1 MLKKELTRNDND
13 GNINDSSAKHSSS
26 EIKSMKK
33 KKTLIICMLL
43 GIMLLTSCGK
53 TDHQD
58 QASVATEQTSGDS
71 RQTTEEPAETVG
83 GSEESTEAA
92 GTAQAAVE
100 AVESTESS
108 EFAERKSII
117 ITATNEC
124 GIDIGMFSVIDSI
137 SGEQYNISAIADG
150 QSVSMPVEWPVEITD
165 FQWALYNQNGELCVE
180 ATTDISQAES
190 GVTLL
195 LTGDGN
201 LDDVQEI
208 FE

>member
-1 MLKKELTRNDND
+1 
-13 GNINDSSAKHSSS
+13 
-26 EIKSMKK
+26 MKK

-58 QASVATEQTSGDS
+58 QASVATEQTSGYS

-108 EFAERKSII
+108 EYAERKSII

-124 GIDIGMFSVIDSI
+124 GIDIGMFSVIDPI

-195 LTGDGN
+195 LTGDGT

>member
-1 MLKKELTRNDND
+1 
-13 GNINDSSAKHSSS
+13 
-26 EIKSMKK
+26 
-33 KKTLIICMLL
+33 MLL

-58 QASVATEQTSGDS
+58 QASDATEQTSGDS
-71 RQTTEEPAETVG
+71 RQTTEEPEETVG

-108 EFAERKSII
+108 EYAERKSII

-124 GIDIGMFSVIDSI
+124 GIDIGMFSVIDPI

>member
-1 MLKKELTRNDND
+1 
-13 GNINDSSAKHSSS
+13 
-26 EIKSMKK
+26 MKK
-33 KKTLIICMLL
+33 NKILIICMLL

-58 QASVATEQTSGDS
+58 QASGATEQTSGDS
-71 RQTTEEPAETVG
+71 RQTTEEPAETIG
-83 GSEESTEAA
+83 GSEESTEAT

-108 EFAERKSII
+108 EYAERKSII

-124 GIDIGMFSVIDSI
+124 GIDIGMFSVIDPI

>member
-1 MLKKELTRNDND
+1 
-13 GNINDSSAKHSSS
+13 
-26 EIKSMKK
+26 MKK
-33 KKTLIICMLL
+33 KKTLIISMLL

-124 GIDIGMFSVIDSI
+124 GIDIGMFSVIDPI

>member
-1 MLKKELTRNDND
+1 
-13 GNINDSSAKHSSS
+13 
-26 EIKSMKK
+26 
-33 KKTLIICMLL
+33 MLL

-58 QASVATEQTSGDS
+58 QAPVATEQISGDS
-71 RQTTEEPAETVG
+71 RQTTE
-83 GSEESTEAA
+83 
-92 GTAQAAVE
+92 
-100 AVESTESS
+100 SS
-108 EFAERKSII
+108 EYAERKSII

-124 GIDIGMFSVIDSI
+124 GIDIGMFSVIDPI

-195 LTGDGN
+195 LTGDGT

>member
-1 MLKKELTRNDND
+1 
-13 GNINDSSAKHSSS
+13 
-26 EIKSMKK
+26 MKK

-58 QASVATEQTSGDS
+58 QVPVATEQTSGDS

-108 EFAERKSII
+108 EYAERKSII

-124 GIDIGMFSVIDSI
+124 GIDIGMFSVIDPI

-180 ATTDISQAES
+180 VTTDISQAES

-195 LTGDGN
+195 LSGDGN

>member
-1 MLKKELTRNDND
+1 
-13 GNINDSSAKHSSS
+13 
-26 EIKSMKK
+26 MKK

-58 QASVATEQTSGDS
+58 QASVATEQTSEDS

-92 GTAQAAVE
+92 VTAQAAVE

-108 EFAERKSII
+108 EYAERKSII

-124 GIDIGMFSVIDSI
+124 GIDIGMFSVIDPI

-165 FQWALYNQNGELCVE
+165 FQWALYNQKGELCVE

>member
-1 MLKKELTRNDND
+1 
-13 GNINDSSAKHSSS
+13 
-26 EIKSMKK
+26 MKK
-33 KKTLIICMLL
+33 NKILIICMLL
-43 GIMLLTSCGK
+43 GIMLLTSCRK

-58 QASVATEQTSGDS
+58 QAPVATEQTSGDS
-71 RQTTEEPAETVG
+71 RQTTE
-83 GSEESTEAA
+83 
-92 GTAQAAVE
+92 
-100 AVESTESS
+100 SS
-108 EFAERKSII
+108 EYAERKSII

-124 GIDIGMFSVIDSI
+124 GIDIGMFSVIDPI

-190 GVTLL
+190 RVTLL

>member
-1 MLKKELTRNDND
+1 
-13 GNINDSSAKHSSS
+13 
-26 EIKSMKK
+26 MKK

-108 EFAERKSII
+108 EYAERKSII

-124 GIDIGMFSVIDSI
+124 GIDIGMFSVIDPI

-165 FQWALYNQNGELCVE
+165 FQWALYNQNGELYVE

>member
-1 MLKKELTRNDND
+1 
-13 GNINDSSAKHSSS
+13 
-26 EIKSMKK
+26 MKK
-33 KKTLIICMLL
+33 KKTHIICMLL
-43 GIMLLTSCGK
+43 GIMLMTSCGK

-108 EFAERKSII
+108 EYAERKSII

-124 GIDIGMFSVIDSI
+124 GIDIGMFSVIDPI

>member
-1 MLKKELTRNDND
+1 
-13 GNINDSSAKHSSS
+13 
-26 EIKSMKK
+26 
-33 KKTLIICMLL
+33 
-43 GIMLLTSCGK
+43 MLLTSCGK

-58 QASVATEQTSGDS
+58 QAPVATEQTSGDS
-71 RQTTEEPAETVG
+71 RQTTE
-83 GSEESTEAA
+83 
-92 GTAQAAVE
+92 
-100 AVESTESS
+100 SS
-108 EFAERKSII
+108 EYAERKSII

-124 GIDIGMFSVIDSI
+124 GIDIGMFSVIDPI

-150 QSVSMPVEWPVEITD
+150 QSVSMPIEWPVEITD

>member
-1 MLKKELTRNDND
+1 
-13 GNINDSSAKHSSS
+13 
-26 EIKSMKK
+26 
-33 KKTLIICMLL
+33 MLL

-53 TDHQD
+53 KDHQV
-58 QASVATEQTSGDS
+58 QAPVATEQISGDS
-71 RQTTEEPAETVG
+71 RQTTE
-83 GSEESTEAA
+83 
-92 GTAQAAVE
+92 
-100 AVESTESS
+100 SS
-108 EFAERKSII
+108 EYAERKSII

-124 GIDIGMFSVIDSI
+124 GIDIGMFSVIDPI

>member
-1 MLKKELTRNDND
+1 
-13 GNINDSSAKHSSS
+13 
-26 EIKSMKK
+26 MKK
-33 KKTLIICMLL
+33 NKILIICMLL
-43 GIMLLTSCGK
+43 GIMLMTSCGK

-71 RQTTEEPAETVG
+71 RQTTE
-83 GSEESTEAA
+83 
-92 GTAQAAVE
+92 
-100 AVESTESS
+100 SS
-108 EFAERKSII
+108 EYAERKSII

-124 GIDIGMFSVIDSI
+124 GIDIGMFSVIDPI

>member
-1 MLKKELTRNDND
+1 
-13 GNINDSSAKHSSS
+13 
-26 EIKSMKK
+26 MKK

-43 GIMLLTSCGK
+43 VIMLMTSCGK

-108 EFAERKSII
+108 EYAERKSII

-124 GIDIGMFSVIDSI
+124 GIDIGMFSVIDPI

-180 ATTDISQAES
+180 ATTDISQAER

>member
-1 MLKKELTRNDND
+1 
-13 GNINDSSAKHSSS
+13 
-26 EIKSMKK
+26 MKK

-58 QASVATEQTSGDS
+58 QASGTTEQTSVDS

-92 GTAQAAVE
+92 GTAQAAAE
-100 AVESTESS
+100 AVETTESS

-124 GIDIGMFSVIDSI
+124 GIDIGMFSVIDPI
-137 SGEQYNISAIADG
+137 SGEQYNISAIENG

>member
-1 MLKKELTRNDND
+1 MKQKKIL
-13 GNINDSSAKHSSS
+13 IN
-26 EIKSMKK
+26 
-33 KKTLIICMLL
+33 CMLL

-108 EFAERKSII
+108 EYAERKSII

-124 GIDIGMFSVIDSI
+124 GIDIGMFSVIDPI

>member
-1 MLKKELTRNDND
+1 
-13 GNINDSSAKHSSS
+13 
-26 EIKSMKK
+26 MKK

-58 QASVATEQTSGDS
+58 QASVATEQTSEDS

-92 GTAQAAVE
+92 GTAQVAVE

-108 EFAERKSII
+108 EYAERKSII

-124 GIDIGMFSVIDSI
+124 GIDIGMFSVIDPI

>member
-1 MLKKELTRNDND
+1 
-13 GNINDSSAKHSSS
+13 
-26 EIKSMKK
+26 MKK
-33 KKTLIICMLL
+33 KKTLIICILL

-53 TDHQD
+53 KDHQD
-58 QASVATEQTSGDS
+58 QAPVATEQISGDS
-71 RQTTEEPAETVG
+71 RQTTE
-83 GSEESTEAA
+83 
-92 GTAQAAVE
+92 
-100 AVESTESS
+100 SS
-108 EFAERKSII
+108 EYAERKSII

-124 GIDIGMFSVIDSI
+124 GIDIGMFSVIDPI

>member
-1 MLKKELTRNDND
+1 
-13 GNINDSSAKHSSS
+13 
-26 EIKSMKK
+26 MKK

-58 QASVATEQTSGDS
+58 QASGATEQTSGDS

-92 GTAQAAVE
+92 GTAQAAAE

-108 EFAERKSII
+108 EYAERKSII

-124 GIDIGMFSVIDSI
+124 GIDIGMFSGDRSDQRRTI
-137 SGEQYNISAIADG
+137 QYQCNRRWTVCFHAGRVAG
-150 QSVSMPVEWPVEITD
+150 
-165 FQWALYNQNGELCVE
+165 
-180 ATTDISQAES
+180 
-190 GVTLL
+190 
-195 LTGDGN
+195 GDH
-201 LDDVQEI
+201 
-208 FE
+208 

>member
-1 MLKKELTRNDND
+1 
-13 GNINDSSAKHSSS
+13 
-26 EIKSMKK
+26 MKK

-58 QASVATEQTSGDS
+58 QVSDTTEQTSGDG

-83 GSEESTEAA
+83 DPEETTEAAEAA
-92 GTAQAAVE
+92 GTDQAAE

-108 EFAERKSII
+108 EYAERKSII

-124 GIDIGMFSVIDSI
+124 GIDIGMFSVIDPI

>member
-1 MLKKELTRNDND
+1 
-13 GNINDSSAKHSSS
+13 
-26 EIKSMKK
+26 MKK

-58 QASVATEQTSGDS
+58 QAPVATEQTSGDS

-92 GTAQAAVE
+92 GTAQAAAE
-100 AVESTESS
+100 AVERTESS
-108 EFAERKSII
+108 EYAERKSII

-124 GIDIGMFSVIDSI
+124 GIDIGMFSVIDPI

>member
-1 MLKKELTRNDND
+1 
-13 GNINDSSAKHSSS
+13 
-26 EIKSMKK
+26 
-33 KKTLIICMLL
+33 MLL

-58 QASVATEQTSGDS
+58 QAPVATEQTSGDS
-71 RQTTEEPAETVG
+71 RQT
-83 GSEESTEAA
+83 
-92 GTAQAAVE
+92 
-100 AVESTESS
+100 TESS

-124 GIDIGMFSVIDSI
+124 GIDIGMFSVIDPI

-150 QSVSMPVEWPVEITD
+150 QSVSMPVEWPGEITD

>member
-1 MLKKELTRNDND
+1 
-13 GNINDSSAKHSSS
+13 
-26 EIKSMKK
+26 MKK

-92 GTAQAAVE
+92 GTTQAAK

-108 EFAERKSII
+108 EYAERKSII

-124 GIDIGMFSVIDSI
+124 GIDIGMFSVIDPI

>member
-1 MLKKELTRNDND
+1 
-13 GNINDSSAKHSSS
+13 
-26 EIKSMKK
+26 MKK
-33 KKTLIICMLL
+33 NKILIICMLL
-43 GIMLLTSCGK
+43 SIMLLTSCRK

-58 QASVATEQTSGDS
+58 QASVATEQTSEDS

-92 GTAQAAVE
+92 VTAQAAAE

-108 EFAERKSII
+108 EYAERKSII

-124 GIDIGMFSVIDSI
+124 GIDIGMFSVIDPI

>member
-1 MLKKELTRNDND
+1 
-13 GNINDSSAKHSSS
+13 
-26 EIKSMKK
+26 MKK

-43 GIMLLTSCGK
+43 SIMLLTSCGK

-58 QASVATEQTSGDS
+58 QAPVATEQTSGDS
-71 RQTTEEPAETVG
+71 RQTTE
-83 GSEESTEAA
+83 
-92 GTAQAAVE
+92 
-100 AVESTESS
+100 SS
-108 EFAERKSII
+108 EYAERKSII

-124 GIDIGMFSVIDSI
+124 GIDIGMFSVIDPI

>member
-1 MLKKELTRNDND
+1 
-13 GNINDSSAKHSSS
+13 
-26 EIKSMKK
+26 MKK
-33 KKTLIICMLL
+33 KKTLIICILL

-53 TDHQD
+53 KDHQD
-58 QASVATEQTSGDS
+58 QAQVATEQTSGDS
-71 RQTTEEPAETVG
+71 WQTTEEPAETVG

-100 AVESTESS
+100 AVENTESS

-124 GIDIGMFSVIDSI
+124 GIDIGMFSVIDPI

>member
-1 MLKKELTRNDND
+1 
-13 GNINDSSAKHSSS
+13 
-26 EIKSMKK
+26 MKK

-43 GIMLLTSCGK
+43 GIMLMTSCGK

-58 QASVATEQTSGDS
+58 QASVATEQTSEDS

-92 GTAQAAVE
+92 VTAQAAVE

-108 EFAERKSII
+108 EYAERKSII

-124 GIDIGMFSVIDSI
+124 GIDIGMFSVIDPI

>member
-1 MLKKELTRNDND
+1 
-13 GNINDSSAKHSSS
+13 
-26 EIKSMKK
+26 MKK

-58 QASVATEQTSGDS
+58 QASVATEQTSEDS

-108 EFAERKSII
+108 EYAERKSII

-124 GIDIGMFSVIDSI
+124 GIDIGMFSVIDPI
-137 SGEQYNISAIADG
+137 SGEQYNISAIANG

>member
-1 MLKKELTRNDND
+1 
-13 GNINDSSAKHSSS
+13 
-26 EIKSMKK
+26 MKK
-33 KKTLIICMLL
+33 KKTLIISMLL

-58 QASVATEQTSGDS
+58 QAPVATEQTSGDS
-71 RQTTEEPAETVG
+71 RQVTEEPAETVG

-92 GTAQAAVE
+92 GTAQAAAK

-108 EFAERKSII
+108 EYAERKSII

-124 GIDIGMFSVIDSI
+124 GIDIGMFSVIDPI

-195 LTGDGN
+195 LSGDGN

>member
-1 MLKKELTRNDND
+1 
-13 GNINDSSAKHSSS
+13 
-26 EIKSMKK
+26 MKK

-92 GTAQAAVE
+92 RTAQAAVE

-108 EFAERKSII
+108 EYAERKSII

-124 GIDIGMFSVIDSI
+124 GIDIGMFSVIDPI

-180 ATTDISQAES
+180 ATTDVSQAES

-201 LDDVQEI
+201 LDDLQEI

>member
-1 MLKKELTRNDND
+1 
-13 GNINDSSAKHSSS
+13 
-26 EIKSMKK
+26 MKK
-33 KKTLIICMLL
+33 KKTLIISMLL

-58 QASVATEQTSGDS
+58 QAPVATEQTSGDS

-92 GTAQAAVE
+92 GTDQAAAE
-100 AVESTESS
+100 AVET
-108 EFAERKSII
+108 
-117 ITATNEC
+117 
-124 GIDIGMFSVIDSI
+124 
-137 SGEQYNISAIADG
+137 
-150 QSVSMPVEWPVEITD
+150 TD

>member
-1 MLKKELTRNDND
+1 MLFR
-13 GNINDSSAKHSSS
+13 S
-26 EIKSMKK
+26 
-33 KKTLIICMLL
+33 
-43 GIMLLTSCGK
+43 
-53 TDHQD
+53 
-58 QASVATEQTSGDS
+58 
-71 RQTTEEPAETVG
+71 EPAETVG

-92 GTAQAAVE
+92 GTAQAAAK

-108 EFAERKSII
+108 EYAERKSII

-124 GIDIGMFSVIDSI
+124 GIDIGMFSVIDPI

>member
-1 MLKKELTRNDND
+1 
-13 GNINDSSAKHSSS
+13 
-26 EIKSMKK
+26 MKK
-33 KKTLIICMLL
+33 KKTLIICILL

-58 QASVATEQTSGDS
+58 QAPVATEQTSGDS
-71 RQTTEEPAETVG
+71 RQTTE
-83 GSEESTEAA
+83 
-92 GTAQAAVE
+92 
-100 AVESTESS
+100 SS
-108 EFAERKSII
+108 EYAERKSII

-124 GIDIGMFSVIDSI
+124 GIDIGMFSVIDPI

-150 QSVSMPVEWPVEITD
+150 QSVSMPIEWPVEITD

>member
-1 MLKKELTRNDND
+1 
-13 GNINDSSAKHSSS
+13 
-26 EIKSMKK
+26 MKK
-33 KKTLIICMLL
+33 NKILIICMLL

-58 QASVATEQTSGDS
+58 QASGATEQTSGDS
-71 RQTTEEPAETVG
+71 RQTTEEPAETIG
-83 GSEESTEAA
+83 GSEESTEAT
-92 GTAQAAVE
+92 GTAQAAAE

-108 EFAERKSII
+108 EYAERKSII

-124 GIDIGMFSVIDSI
+124 GIDIGMFSVIDPI

>member
-1 MLKKELTRNDND
+1 
-13 GNINDSSAKHSSS
+13 
-26 EIKSMKK
+26 MKK

-58 QASVATEQTSGDS
+58 QASVATERTSEDS

-92 GTAQAAVE
+92 VTAQAAVE

-108 EFAERKSII
+108 EYAERKSII

-124 GIDIGMFSVIDSI
+124 GIDIGMFSVIDPI

>member
-1 MLKKELTRNDND
+1 MIRNLYTRKQNL
-13 GNINDSSAKHSSS
+13 
-26 EIKSMKK
+26 MKK
-33 KKTLIICMLL
+33 KKTLIISMLL

-58 QASVATEQTSGDS
+58 QAPVATEQTSGDS

-108 EFAERKSII
+108 EYAERKSII

-124 GIDIGMFSVIDSI
+124 GIDIGMFSVIDPI

>member
-1 MLKKELTRNDND
+1 
-13 GNINDSSAKHSSS
+13 
-26 EIKSMKK
+26 MKK

-53 TDHQD
+53 TDYQD
-58 QASVATEQTSGDS
+58 QASGATEQTSGDS

-124 GIDIGMFSVIDSI
+124 GIDIGMFSVIDPI

>member
-1 MLKKELTRNDND
+1 
-13 GNINDSSAKHSSS
+13 
-26 EIKSMKK
+26 MKK

-43 GIMLLTSCGK
+43 GIMLLTSYGK

-58 QASVATEQTSGDS
+58 QASGATEQTSGDS

-92 GTAQAAVE
+92 VTAQASVE

-108 EFAERKSII
+108 EYAERKSII

-124 GIDIGMFSVIDSI
+124 GIDIGMFSVIDPI
-137 SGEQYNISAIADG
+137 SGDQYNISAIADG

-195 LTGDGN
+195 LTGDGT